1 MLYRINHI
9 HLKAPDPE
17 KTAEWW
23 VRAFNFRIVVDTV
36 RDSGDRFIRC
46 ESADG
51 LAVNISGARAD
62 ERMGDADARWGLEHF
77 GFDVEDIEAE
87 VQRPVGLG
95 AVLKEGPVGADP
107 GPRIAFL
114 AAPGDVRI
122 ELIQPRRDERADP

>member
-9 HLKAPDPE
+9 HLKATDPE
-17 KTAEWW
+17 EAAEWW
-23 VRAFNFRIVVDTV
+23 VRAFNFRIVGDTV

-51 LAVNISGARAD
+51 LGVNISGARTD
-62 ERMGDADARWGLEHF
+62 ERMGGADADAHWGLEHF
-77 GFDVEDIEAE
+77 GFDVEDIKAE
-87 VQRPVGLG
+87 VQRLVGLG
-95 AVLKEGPVGADP
+95 AVLKEGPMGGDP

-122 ELIQPRRDERADP
+122 ELIQPRR